1 MKRKID
7 VQLKEKRSSEIGI
20 VVARHGIAAAAIGWY
35 EAKHCGGSSRLM
47 DAESHEKMVMVGMH
61 RGRSYIPARSIGSK
75 QKRIG
80 VSGTIVAAAV
90 VRVRVGNGGP

>member
-1 MKRKID
+1 MERKAEALPAI
-7 VQLKEKRSSEIGI
+7 LRNWHRGSKTR
-20 VVARHGIAAAAIGWY
+20 IAPAAIGWY
-35 EAKHCGGSSRLM
+35 GARHCGGSSRLM

-61 RGRSYIPARSIGSK
+61 RDRSYIPARSIGSK

-90 VRVRVGNGGP
+90 VRVRVGNGGS

>member
-1 MKRKID
+1 
-7 VQLKEKRSSEIGI
+7 
-20 VVARHGIAAAAIGWY
+20 
-35 EAKHCGGSSRLM
+35 M

-61 RGRSYIPARSIGSK
+61 RDRSYIPARSIGSK

>member
-1 MKRKID
+1 
-7 VQLKEKRSSEIGI
+7 
-20 VVARHGIAAAAIGWY
+20 
-35 EAKHCGGSSRLM
+35 M

-90 VRVRVGNGGP
+90 VRVRVGNGGPWRGGPCVGNTRWANGGGKSGGDGVGVSKYPRRP